1 MFCYWNT
8 AHIIV
13 QREFDVATRASRY
26 GFTSSIQS
34 KRVLEALENVVNMVK
49 RAILM
54 GSIERVEAK
63 KNSNFDGYF
72 GCCYVCLTI
81 VCVRLQHSVLF
92 LVCLFCVAK
101 AECKSSR
108 SDFDPLLI
116 ASNFMVLR
124 VIFVCIFFVLSS
136 AEQFVWFRSL
146 CVAWSCLFFYCVI
159 FEVPSSAQRQEDS
172 IWHRG
177 LYGNRWSRSLDMRV
191 YRSHITAVL
200 SKYIQLPRRDIR

>member
-63 KNSNFDGYF
+63 KNSIFDGYF

-124 VIFVCIFFVLSS
+124 VIFVCIFLFCLLRSNSYDFGRYVWLGV
-136 AEQFVWFRSL
+136 AYFFIVWFLKFPLLLSARKTQSDI
-146 CVAWSCLFFYCVI
+146 VGYMVI
-159 FEVPSSAQRQEDS
+159 GD
-172 IWHRG
+172 RG
-177 LYGNRWSRSLDMRV
+177 
-191 YRSHITAVL
+191 H
-200 SKYIQLPRRDIR
+200 